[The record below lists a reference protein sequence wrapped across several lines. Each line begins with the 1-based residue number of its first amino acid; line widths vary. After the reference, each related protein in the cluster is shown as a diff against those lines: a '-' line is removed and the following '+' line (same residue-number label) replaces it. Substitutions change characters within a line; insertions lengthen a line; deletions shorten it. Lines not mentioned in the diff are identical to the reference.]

1 MTDSV
6 QPPTTAQNPIAEL
19 TEVIA
24 ELEAYRTRLSE
35 DTLTMAKRAKV
46 LRSKALSDLEP
57 ELAKIDATLEGL
69 RAQRAQLQAQQ
80 P

>member
-6 QPPTTAQNPIAEL
+6 QSPTTEQNPVQEL
-19 TEVIA
+19 IDVIA
-24 ELEAYRTRLSE
+24 ELEAYRERLSE

-46 LRSKALSDLEP
+46 LRSKALADLEP

-69 RAQRAQLQAQQ
+69 RTQLAQLQGQ
-80 P
+80 